1 MTPGK
6 VAVKTAAVKTAAAK
20 AGKLP
25 AKAGKVAVKTAA
37 AKKSKHRIG
46 TENESSLHRALKF
59 RYADPG
65 KTEEDRAGFVCDAL
79 GPGGEAIEI
88 QTGNFGAIKNK
99 LSILAA
105 RGRTRLVY
113 PVIVN
118 KTIELYDTEGSLISK
133 RKSPRKGGIWD
144 IFNELIYAPKLA
156 LLRRLTVEIALV
168 DVTERRRDDG
178 LGSWRRKGVS
188 IEDRSL
194 DAFRESVILQKKADW
209 RRFLPL
215 NGEFTVKELAAKAK
229 IRPVLARK
237 TLYVLEKAGFV
248 KKLRKEGR
256 SWVYHA

>member
-1 MTPGK
+1 MIPGK
-6 VAVKTAAVKTAAAK
+6 SPVKTVRVPEETVTVPTK
-20 AGKLP
+20 ATKAP
-25 AKAGKVAVKTAA
+25 AEKN
-37 AKKSKHRIG
+37 KHRIG

-65 KTEEDRAGFVCDAL
+65 KTEEERAGFVCDAV

-88 QTGNFGAIKNK
+88 QTRNFGALKNK
-99 LSILAA
+99 LPALAA

-118 KTIELYDTEGSLISK
+118 KTIELYDTDGGLISK
-133 RKSPRKGGIWD
+133 RKSPRKGGVWD

-188 IEDRSL
+188 IEDRRL
-194 DAFRESVILQKKADW
+194 DAFHESIVLQKKADW
-209 RRFLPL
+209 RRFLPVT
-215 NGEFTVKELAAKAK
+215 GEFTVKELAERAQ

-237 TLYVLEKAGFV
+237 TLYVLEKAGLV
-248 KKLRKEGR
+248 EKLRKKGR
-256 SWVYHA
+256 SWVYKSR